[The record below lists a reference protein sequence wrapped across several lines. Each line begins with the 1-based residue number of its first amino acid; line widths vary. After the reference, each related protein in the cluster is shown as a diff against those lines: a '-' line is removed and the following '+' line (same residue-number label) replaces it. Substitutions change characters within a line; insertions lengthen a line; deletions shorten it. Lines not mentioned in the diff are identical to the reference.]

1 MNIMGIDRSVV
12 PEVKVPDKC
21 RLCHVGLVLSEQTDG
36 RFFEHAK
43 TTGVYINIPKDFV
56 IDRCQSCRQM
66 FLSQEELDGLH
77 KVMDEQ
83 LILHSDLIQTSA
95 AAFGIAA
102 AEMKN

>member
-1 MNIMGIDRSVV
+1 
-12 PEVKVPDKC
+12 
-21 RLCHVGLVLSEQTDG
+21 
-36 RFFEHAK
+36 
-43 TTGVYINIPKDFV
+43 
-56 IDRCQSCRQM
+56 
-66 FLSQEELDGLH
+66 LDGLH